1 MAIMKHVGK
10 VGEKP
15 CVVVFREVPDEPEH
29 CLVVKSNVL
38 APDQHDS
45 LMMVVQSAEAQES
58 NDLANV
64 LQRRQFSDG
73 SGMLASLHHNKK
85 IEKVPVNL
93 VSLTPTPA
101 TSIPL
106 ADVNAEIRKLEN
118 KSNPPLKTEVNP
130 ATLDQRTVTDNTP
143 LTESVALDAVP
154 PVTQTMIPQD
164 APTGDQDPA
173 LIAEQLILQASVIED
188 DAKVLM
194 KDAEAKRHE
203 AYRLN
208 PELKPKKGPGRPKK
222 AATAS

>member
-1 MAIMKHVGK
+1 MAQVMKHVGK

-29 CLVVKSNVL
+29 CLVVKSSGL

-64 LQRRQFSDG
+64 LHRRQFNDG
-73 SGMLASLHHNKK
+73 SNMLASLHHNKQ

-101 TSIPL
+101 TAIPL
-106 ADVNAEIRKLEN
+106 ADVNAEIRKIN
-118 KSNPPLKTEVNP
+118 NNSNPPSKTEVNP
-130 ATLDQRTVTDNTP
+130 AVYDKPVQQAP
-143 LTESVALDAVP
+143 LTESVTEA
-154 PVTQTMIPQD
+154 PVMPDPVAETAI
-164 APTGDQDPA
+164 TGDQDPA
-173 LIAEQLILQASVIED
+173 AIAQQLLLQAGVIED
-188 DAKVLM
+188 DAKALL
-194 KDAEAKRHE
+194 KDAEAKKQE

-208 PELKPKKGPGRPKK
+208 PELQPKKGPGRPKK
-222 AATAS
+222 AATA